1 MKRRQFITFL
11 GGAAASP
18 VAARAQASPK
28 MVRVGLAQPDLR
40 TFAANVAFE
49 QRLHELG
56 YMEGRNLAI
65 EFIQVGTQIDR
76 YDEPMRELVRRKVDI
91 ILAAGEDQALKAAMA
106 ATRSL
111 PIVMVAV
118 GYDPVA
124 RGYVTSIAR
133 PTGNVTGVFLSRP
146 ELVGKQMEL

>member
-1 MKRRQFITFL
+1 MTIDIGRRKFIAAL
-11 GGAAASP
+11 GSTAAAWP
-18 VAARAQASPK
+18 LAARAQTPPK
-28 MVRVGLAQPDLR
+28 MVRVGLAHPDPR
-40 TFAANVAFE
+40 TFATHVAFE

-118 GYDPVA
+118 GL
-124 RGYVTSIAR
+124 TSCIS
-133 PTGNVTGVFLSRP
+133 PKEVLPLSLASP
-146 ELVGKQMEL
+146 L